1 LALGLEGE
9 ELIEWMINK
18 LDIKDAEEA
27 LHLATFLC
35 KYGYYFHATTNNSTA
50 VKEDGELF
58 RFQVSLPVE
67 SSAAFGYRSYR
78 LMLAIWNQGA
88 VFLGLDQLERRE
100 HGLR

>member
-1 LALGLEGE
+1 MTFRIARLLGALLKPLLLGE

-35 KYGYYFHATTNNSTA
+35 KYGYYFHATTNNSAA

-58 RFQVSLPVE
+58 RFQVRVPLQ
-67 SSAAFGYRSYR
+67 RKIK
-78 LMLAIWNQGA
+78 L
-88 VFLGLDQLERRE
+88 
-100 HGLR
+100 